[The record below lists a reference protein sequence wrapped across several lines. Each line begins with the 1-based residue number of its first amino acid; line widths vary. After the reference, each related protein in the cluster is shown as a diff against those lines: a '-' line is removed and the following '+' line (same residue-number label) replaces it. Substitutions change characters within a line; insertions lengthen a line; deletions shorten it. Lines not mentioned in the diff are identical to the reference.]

1 MPDLVIPAKTAAMD
15 PDLSPREEKLEGV
28 EKEEL
33 STEAEVV
40 GGGETSYG
48 RVIVQLLLILP
59 CAVLLIPTL
68 LFGVI
73 DLADTLRPVGQS
85 RGLVSP
91 GTMYVLGFVCVVCGV
106 FLPDRFA
113 WRRAG
118 ILVVLAGL
126 PLFIAGALAM
136 STKLR
141 IFGAGR
147 EVYEILVM
155 FTGPVVVTVWN
166 VIRLWKSR
174 IVESAER

>member
-1 MPDLVIPAKTAAMD
+1 MD
-15 PDLSPREEKLEGV
+15 PDLPPREEKLEGAGM
-28 EKEEL
+28 KEP
-33 STEAEVV
+33 STEGDTEAA

-73 DLADTLRPVGQS
+73 DLADTMRPVGERRELLS
-85 RGLVSP
+85 SGGV
-91 GTMYVLGFVCVVCGV
+91 YVLGFVCVVCGV
-106 FLPDRFA
+106 FLADRFR
-113 WRRAG
+113 WRWAG

-147 EVYEILVM
+147 ELYEMLVM
-155 FTGPVVVTVWN
+155 FTGPVVVTAWN

-174 IVESAER
+174 ADEPAA

>member
-1 MPDLVIPAKTAAMD
+1 MD
-15 PDLSPREEKLEGV
+15 SDLSPREDKLEGTGM
-28 EKEEL
+28 KEP
-33 STEAEVV
+33 STEAEAPV
-40 GGGETSYG
+40 GEETSYG

-73 DLADTLRPVGQS
+73 DLADTLQPVGQS
-85 RGLVSP
+85 RGMLSP
-91 GTMYVLGFVCVVCGV
+91 GMMYILGFVCVVCGV

-141 IFGAGR
+141 ILGAGR

-155 FTGPVVVTVWN
+155 FTGPVVVTAWN
-166 VIRLWKSR
+166 VVRLWKSG
-174 IVESAER
+174 AEELAG

>member
-1 MPDLVIPAKTAAMD
+1 M
-15 PDLSPREEKLEGV
+15 
-28 EKEEL
+28 KEP
-33 STEAEVV
+33 STEAEAPV
-40 GGGETSYG
+40 GGETSYG

-85 RGLVSP
+85 RGMLSP
-91 GTMYVLGFVCVVCGV
+91 GTMYILGFVCVVCGV

-141 IFGAGR
+141 ILGAGR

-155 FTGPVVVTVWN
+155 FTGPVVVTAWN
-166 VIRLWKSR
+166 VVRLWKSG
-174 IVESAER
+174 AEEPAG